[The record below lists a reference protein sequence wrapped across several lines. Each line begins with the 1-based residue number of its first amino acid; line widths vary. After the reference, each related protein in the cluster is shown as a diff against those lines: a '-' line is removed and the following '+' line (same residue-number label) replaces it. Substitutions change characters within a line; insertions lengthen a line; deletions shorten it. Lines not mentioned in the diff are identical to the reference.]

1 MVLMP
6 RRVNRPHFGK
16 RSKRSEATV
25 GKPAGAPKI
34 IYLGG
39 LAMGGEPGLIA
50 R

>member
-1 MVLMP
+1 MP
-6 RRVNRPHFGK
+6 RRVNQSHFGK